1 MERRD
6 AGQKRVPEPPARMTA
21 WTWGIAASLTTPRDR
36 VAGWAR
42 CAMVEVLFDVMV
54 DHGRCVAVALPEGD
68 EAIAAMAAKRL
79 LPEERE
85 AAAAL
90 GPVRRRGWV
99 GGRVAMRE
107 ALARIG
113 KTAPPILA
121 DERGAARL
129 PRGLVGSISHKDHV
143 AVALVATEDRGG
155 ERVGVDVE
163 IDAPRKRD
171 IAAKVLRPEELATL
185 EGMGAEERAR
195 AVLLRFSA
203 KEAVY
208 KALDPY
214 VKRYVGFLEIA
225 VALSEDGTGEVT
237 PYLPEGE
244 GGFAF
249 EVRWMRRGGLLLT
262 TARVRRI

>member
-1 MERRD
+1 MAD
-6 AGQKRVPEPPARMTA
+6 
-21 WTWGIAASLTTPRDR
+21 
-36 VAGWAR
+36 
-42 CAMVEVLFDVMV
+42 VLFDWTL
-54 DHGRCVAVALPEGD
+54 DHGRCVGVTLPEAD
-68 EAIAAMAAKRL
+68 DAITAMAAESL
-79 LPEERE
+79 LPEER
-85 AAAAL
+85 AAAAAF
-90 GPVRRRGWV
+90 GAVRRRAWV

-113 KTAPPILA
+113 KTALPILA
-121 DERGAARL
+121 DERGAPRL
-129 PRGLVGSISHKDHV
+129 PPGIVGSISHKDHV

-214 VKRYVGFLEIA
+214 LKRYVGFLEIA
-225 VALSEDGTGEVT
+225 VTLEDDGTGEVT
-237 PYLPEGE
+237 PHLPAGD
-244 GGFAF
+244 GAFAF
-249 EVRWMRRGGLLLT
+249 EVRWMRMGGLMVT
-262 TARVRRI
+262 TARVTAGG

>member
-1 MERRD
+1 
-6 AGQKRVPEPPARMTA
+6 MT
-21 WTWGIAASLTTPRDR
+21 
-36 VAGWAR
+36 
-42 CAMVEVLFDVMV
+42 EVLFDVTL
-54 DHGRCVAVALPEGD
+54 DHGRCVGVTLPEGD
-68 EAIAAMAAKRL
+68 EAITATAAERL

-121 DERGAARL
+121 DERGAPRL
-129 PRGLVGSISHKDHV
+129 PAGMAGSISHKEHV
-143 AVALVATEDRGG
+143 AVALVAIEQEGK
-155 ERVGVDVE
+155 VGVDVE
-163 IDAPRKRD
+163 VDRPRARD
-171 IAAKVLRPEELATL
+171 IAAKVLRPEERAELD
-185 EGMGAEERAR
+185 GMGEEERAT

-214 VKRYVGFLEIA
+214 VRRYVGFLEIA
-225 VALSEDGTGEVT
+225 VVLKGDGTGEVA
-237 PYLPEGE
+237 PHLPEGE
-244 GGFAF
+244 GPFVF
-249 EVRWMRRGGLLLT
+249 EVRWVRRDRLLVT
-262 TARVRRI
+262 TARVMRP

>member
-1 MERRD
+1 
-6 AGQKRVPEPPARMTA
+6 
-21 WTWGIAASLTTPRDR
+21 
-36 VAGWAR
+36 
-42 CAMVEVLFDVMV
+42 MVQVLFDETL
-54 DHGRCVAVALPEGD
+54 DHGRCVAVVLPEGD
-68 EAIAAMAAKRL
+68 EAIAAMAAERL

-85 AAAAL
+85 VAASL

-121 DERGAARL
+121 DERGAPRL
-129 PRGLVGSISHKDHV
+129 PPGIAGSISHKELV
-143 AVALVATEDRGG
+143 AVALVAVEEDGK
-155 ERVGVDVE
+155 VGVDVE
-163 IDAPRKRD
+163 VDAPRGRD
-171 IAAKVLRPEELATL
+171 IAARVLRPEERTAL
-185 EGMGAEERAR
+185 EGMGEGERAR

-225 VALSEDGTGEVT
+225 VALKDDGGGEVT
-237 PYLPEGE
+237 PHLPEGE
-244 GGFAF
+244 GRFAF
-249 EVRWMRRGGLLLT
+249 EVRWMRREGLLLT
-262 TARVRRI
+262 TARVRR